1 MSNVELTL
9 KEAMEI
15 DGAVA
20 VALVD
25 YESGMSLGSQGGN
38 AALDLD
44 VAAAGNTEVIRAKL
58 RTMHALGLNDQI
70 EDILITLGAQYH
82 LIRLLQSTSGRG
94 LFLYLVLDKNKAN
107 LAMAR
112 RLLGNLEGALTL

>member
-25 YESGMSLGSQGGN
+25 YGSGMSLGALGGG
-38 AALDLD
+38 ADLDLD

-58 RTMHALGLNDQI
+58 RTMHALNLNDQI
-70 EDILITLGAQYH
+70 EDILITLGNQYH
-82 LIRLLQSTSGRG
+82 LIRLLQSTSGQG

-112 RLLGNLEGALTL
+112 RRLGILEGALTL

>member
-15 DGAVA
+15 DGALA

-25 YESGMSLGSQGGN
+25 YGSGMSLGSLGGGGT
-38 AALDLD
+38 LDLD

-58 RTMHALGLNDQI
+58 RTMHALSLEDQI
-70 EDILITLGAQYH
+70 EDILITLGGQYH
-82 LIRLLQSTSGRG
+82 LIRLLQSKSGQG

-112 RLLGNLEGALTL
+112 RRLSILEGALSL

>member
-25 YESGMSLGSQGGN
+25 YGSGMSLGALGGGDN
-38 AALDLD
+38 LDLD

-58 RTMHALGLNDQI
+58 RTMHALNLDDQI
-70 EDILITLGAQYH
+70 EDILITLGKQYH
-82 LIRLLQSTSGRG
+82 LIRLLQSASGQG
-94 LFLYLVLDKNKAN
+94 LFLYLVLDKNRAN

-112 RLLGNLEGALTL
+112 RRLGILEGALTL